1 MTLQSTLLFVTAVA
15 MGRTDILKH
24 GIGVD
29 EKKERAEFQKFLE
42 ERKIDSP
49 RVRAPGFMVGVYIG
63 RAEMW

>member
-1 MTLQSTLLFVTAVA
+1 

-42 ERKIDSP
+42 ERKFDSP
-49 RVRAPGFMVGVYIG
+49 RVRAPGFKVGVYIG